1 MVKLLKTIVLG
12 TIFYIPFSFGDT
24 NCSDKFLNSTLPD
37 VKYDQQV
44 CYTKFAVLYNYN
56 YKIPMVSAEYLTPD
70 DINASSKLKR
80 KDAFHSDKSIPPE
93 FNQTV
98 AMYKGTGYDKGHMT
112 PAGDMD
118 NAFDQSESFSLAN
131 MTPQTKKLN
140 EIVWRGIEE
149 KVRNAILSD
158 GAAYII
164 TGSIVQNSS
173 NRLNTIVIPD
183 YIYKA
188 VYFVNTKKSIVY
200 VAKNDNSGAEEEL
213 SEKDFEVKYKI
224 KLF

>member
-1 MVKLLKTIVLG
+1 
-12 TIFYIPFSFGDT
+12 
-24 NCSDKFLNSTLPD
+24 
-37 VKYDQQV
+37 
-44 CYTKFAVLYNYN
+44 
-56 YKIPMVSAEYLTPD
+56 
-70 DINASSKLKR
+70 
-80 KDAFHSDKSIPPE
+80 
-93 FNQTV
+93 
-98 AMYKGTGYDKGHMT
+98 
-112 PAGDMD
+112 
-118 NAFDQSESFSLAN
+118 

-200 VAKNDNSGAEEEL
+200 VAKNDNSGGEEEL